1 MVLEVGDAKDGI
13 PGAMPACGQ
22 VGTSSETPDSMNVA
36 GKQTENEDRVARGS
50 LTVGGYRMLEIPVIC
65 RDCAR
70 NLTVFDFC
78 CQEHTLLINKHGT

>member
-22 VGTSSETPDSMNVA
+22 VGTSSETPDSMHVA

-50 LTVGGYRMLEIPVIC
+50 PRSAGIECWKSQSYAVI
-65 RDCAR
+65 APG
-70 NLTVFDFC
+70 
-78 CQEHTLLINKHGT
+78 I